1 MKIEDVQVIPANYR
15 TDEKPPRVRSF
26 ALLKIITS
34 EGLVGWGEACDNFG
48 HSTPL
53 TLKAFVDEKLR
64 WVLIG
69 QDPRRLEALMWR
81 VRQDTN
87 RYSGF
92 RELTMQAL
100 SAVEIALWDIRGKLA
115 GKSISELLG
124 RFRDHLEIYSS
135 SNVAFEVASPADY
148 QLEFNRP
155 LLERGVTNV
164 KIRIGNNFDWD
175 AAFVRAA
182 RSKFP
187 RDVRLMIDAKYNY
200 TTDSAI
206 RMSRILAENDIFWF
220 EEPIPDHNLD
230 EMARL
235 AAASPVPIAYGEH
248 CFTVHDFR
256 ELVAHKAAHILQ
268 PDVAIC
274 GGIGEA
280 MKITHFG
287 EAMGRRVVPHCSG
300 LTAVG
305 LAASI
310 HFAAAMPQ
318 FLVFEWDSSPFQP
331 LRDELPTEPLF
342 ANQRIHEGRIAVP
355 TGPGLGIEIDEAVL
369 REYAHRLHPDLLSSF
384 PIYGTPRI

>member
-1 MKIEDVQVIPANYR
+1 MKIDDIEVIAANYR

-26 ALLKIITS
+26 ALLKITTS
-34 EGLVGWGEACDNFG
+34 DGLVGWGEACDNFG

-64 WVLIG
+64 WVLVG
-69 QDPRRLEALMWR
+69 QDPRPLEALMWR

-115 GKSISELLG
+115 GKPVSELLG
-124 RFRDHLEIYSS
+124 RFRDYLDIYAS
-135 SNVAFEVASPADY
+135 SNVAFEAASPADY
-148 QLEFNRP
+148 QVQMNRP
-155 LLERGVTNV
+155 LLDRGVKSV

-182 RSKFP
+182 RKAFG
-187 RDVRLMIDAKYNY
+187 RDVRLMVDAKYNY

-206 RMSRILAENDIFWF
+206 RMSRVLAEHEIFWF

-235 AAASPVPIAYGEH
+235 TAASPVPIAYGEH

-256 ELVAHKAAHILQ
+256 ELVVHNAARILQ

-274 GGIGEA
+274 GGISEA
-280 MKITHFG
+280 LNITHLG
-287 EAMGRRVVPHCSG
+287 EIMGRLVVPHCSG
-300 LTAVG
+300 MTAVG
-305 LAASI
+305 IAASL
-310 HFAAAMPQ
+310 HFAAAMPKC
-318 FLVFEWDSSPFQP
+318 LVFEWDSSPFQP
-331 LRDELPTEPLF
+331 LRDRLPTEALF
-342 ANQRIHEGRIAVP
+342 ANERIEGGRIAVP
-355 TGPGLGIEIDEAVL
+355 NGPGLGVEVNQAVL
-369 REYAHRLHPDLLSSF
+369 REYAHRLHPDLLASF
-384 PIYGTPRI
+384 PAYGTPRI